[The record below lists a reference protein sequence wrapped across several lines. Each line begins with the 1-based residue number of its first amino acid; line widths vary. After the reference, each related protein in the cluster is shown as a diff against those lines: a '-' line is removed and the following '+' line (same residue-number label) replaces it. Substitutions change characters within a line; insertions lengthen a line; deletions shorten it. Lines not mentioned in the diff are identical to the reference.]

1 MNMSD
6 DKLKPAALHVELKDK
21 IEQLAKVGAGGIG
34 EALDN
39 IYEQTLP
46 LDLPIET
53 VQRVRA
59 HDKAFIAAS
68 ADAWGDLSRAA
79 AVEDGTLQS
88 TTARF
93 PMTGGSYVD
102 FTWDRAVERNAGIA
116 AKGEVAPKKTVY
128 GAMSGKAVM
137 GGSDSGA
144 GELNKVFKRQKQAA
158 YDLFAPATETA

>member
-1 MNMSD
+1 MSD
-6 DKLKPAALHVELKDK
+6 DKLKPAASHVELTDK
-21 IEQLAKVGAGGIG
+21 IEQLAKVGKGGVG

-39 IYEQTLP
+39 IYEKTLP
-46 LDLPIET
+46 VDLPLET

-68 ADAWGDLSRAA
+68 ADAWGNLSRSA
-79 AVEDGTLQS
+79 AVEDRAITS

-93 PMTGGSYVD
+93 PMVGGSYTE
-102 FTWDRAVERNAGIA
+102 FTWDREVERNAGIA
-116 AKGEVAPKKTVY
+116 QKGEVAPKKTVY

-137 GGSDSGA
+137 GGSDSGS

-158 YDLFAPATETA
+158 YDLFAPATATA

>member
-1 MNMSD
+1 MSD
-6 DKLKPAALHVELKDK
+6 DKLKPAASHAELTDK
-21 IEQLAKVGAGGIG
+21 IEQLAKLGKNGVG

-46 LDLPIET
+46 IDLPIAT
-53 VQRVRA
+53 VERLRA

-68 ADAWGDLSRAA
+68 ADAFGNLSRAA
-79 AVEDGTLQS
+79 AVADAKMTETS
-88 TTARF
+88 ARF
-93 PMTGGSYVD
+93 PMVGGSYVD
-102 FTWDRAVERNAGIA
+102 FTWDREVERNAGIA

-158 YDLFAPATETA
+158 YDLFAPAATTA